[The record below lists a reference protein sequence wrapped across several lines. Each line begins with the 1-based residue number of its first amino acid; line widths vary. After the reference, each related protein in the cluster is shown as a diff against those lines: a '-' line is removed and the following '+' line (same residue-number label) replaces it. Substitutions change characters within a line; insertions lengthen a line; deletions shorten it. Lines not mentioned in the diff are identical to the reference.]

1 MEQNAIQWLG
11 PPCCQRGSFAFY
23 KSVSCKAEA
32 GGPDKVW
39 RLGEFYYV
47 RCGPQEPVCIAEIT
61 LLWEDLRQRHPL
73 ASSRLYYLPEDT
85 PKGRTKEHGEDEV
98 ISVSKKVVVRVE
110 HLVKWTCPEPPH
122 WKQNATKI
130 DDLHLFSD
138 SACKTDQQE
147 VKSKDDTL
155 GVQHRVKVL
164 SYPQYCRFRSLQ
176 KRIQS
181 QAGWSSLQD
190 PHLLALGWIKMTL
203 HNTRVLYCRDTFS
216 HPSLGTNPSL
226 TPEFGCLSVSLKG
239 RPRKRRGRDGD
250 GIEQQNLN
258 HPERDRT
265 KACEIIKNNVETMEG
280 NWLPH
285 PEEKIFLDQLY
296 LFMERRG
303 SPICKVPNLGFKKID
318 LFLMHSVV
326 NKLGGY
332 EAVTSQRMW
341 KVVYNELGGSPGSTS
356 AATCT
361 RRHYEKLILPYEQ
374 HIKGG
379 NQQLSK
385 PKAPAGSAGPFRKP
399 VRGRVQSAQRK
410 NCIAAEA
417 SPQDGV
423 GVRKRGRPPGKRAIK
438 VLARGRVGRPTSHI
452 KTLSEN
458 VGSKLV
464 QPIAVIKELGVS
476 PAPAAATT
484 TTTTSHTPQQH
495 KAEED
500 VKLKQENEPSSP
512 CLLSGQSKLQIG
524 GSLEGFS
531 PTKGMC
537 PLDFFKAHLGLSGA
551 SGLERSQEASITSQA
566 KARSPETPENLHHQ
580 CSGCNSEHPCW
591 TGGPREGLTARPQLP
606 PLKILPLDLDCSL
619 QLCQL
624 MHTRLGASHMNTF
637 TKRLS
642 EALAQDLSKTNGHAV
657 SVSQDQAVPLNLS
670 KKPTSKRSSDDTDSQ
685 WQRDCEAKRLKME
698 PVDLRLSLKQSSGSS
713 GQTLVQDE
721 PADLS
726 CPRRARAVQ
735 DRTSSNL
742 TGSQGSHLSPK
753 SDHDPSTDSVFSLS
767 VPASGAAL
775 KWQENH
781 LNPVD
786 LKLGETPERIVVNHN
801 TESCPKDEQLSHR
814 ILYKDSNTRDYKVP
828 SLFSKPSQSC

>member
-11 PPCCQRGSFAFY
+11 PPCCLRGSFAFY
-23 KSVSCKAEA
+23 KSVSCRPDA
-32 GGPDKVW
+32 GGPVQVW

-61 LLWEDLRQRHPL
+61 LLWEDQRQRHPL

-98 ISVSKKVVVRVE
+98 IGVSKKVVVRVE
-110 HLVKWTCPEPPH
+110 HLVKWTCPEQSQ
-122 WKQNATKI
+122 WKHHNTVNV
-130 DDLHLFSD
+130 
-138 SACKTDQQE
+138 TDPRVLNGSSCLTDPQE
-147 VKSKDDTL
+147 VKTKDDVS

-181 QAGWSSLQD
+181 HAARPSPQD

-203 HNTRVLYCRDTFS
+203 HNTRILYCRDTFS

-250 GIEQQNLN
+250 GTDQQILN
-258 HPERDRT
+258 HSESWGERT
-265 KACEIIKNNVETMEG
+265 KENVMSNVETTDG
-280 NWLPH
+280 HWLPH

-318 LFLMHSVV
+318 LFLMYSVV

-332 EAVTSQRMW
+332 EAVTSRRLW

-374 HIKGG
+374 HVKGG
-379 NQQLSK
+379 NQQLNK
-385 PKAPAGSAGPFRKP
+385 PKAPPTPASASIRKA
-399 VRGRVQSAQRK
+399 VRGRVQSAPRK
-410 NCIAAEA
+410 IGVIIQAA
-417 SPQDGV
+417 PPDGAR
-423 GVRKRGRPPGKRAIK
+423 VRKRGRPPGKRSVK
-438 VLARGRVGRPTSHI
+438 VLARGRVGRPSSHT
-452 KTLSEN
+452 KALSEKI
-458 VGSKLV
+458 VSKV
-464 QPIAVIKELGVS
+464 QPITVIQEVRIS
-476 PAPAAATT
+476 PAPETT
-484 TTTTSHTPQQH
+484 THVPQQH
-495 KAEED
+495 QAPDDIKM
-500 VKLKQENEPSSP
+500 KQENEPSSP

-537 PLDFFKAHLGLSGA
+537 PMDFFRAHWGLSGVT
-551 SGLERSQEASITSQA
+551 GPERTQEASITSQT
-566 KARSPETPENLHHQ
+566 KARSPETPENLQHQ
-580 CSGCNSEHPCW
+580 CSGCNSAHPSW

-606 PLKILPLDLDCSL
+606 PLKILPLDIDCSL
-619 QLCQL
+619 QLHQL
-624 MHTRLGASHMNTF
+624 MHTRIGTAHMNTF

-657 SVSQDQAVPLNLS
+657 PVSQEQAVPLNLS
-670 KKPTSKRSSDDTDSQ
+670 KKPTTKRSSDDVDSQ
-685 WQRDCEAKRLKME
+685 WQRDSEAKRLKME
-698 PVDLRLSLKQSSGSS
+698 PIDLRLTLKQNEGSS

-726 CPRRARAVQ
+726 CPRRVRALQ
-735 DRTSSNL
+735 DRTSLDL
-742 TGSQGSHLSPK
+742 TGSQDSHLSPK
-753 SDHDPSTDSVFSLS
+753 SDLNPSTDCIFPLS
-767 VPASGAAL
+767 VVSSSGTAL
-775 KWQENH
+775 KWQEND
-781 LNPVD
+781 LNPAD
-786 LKLGETPERIVVNHN
+786 LKLGETPERLKVNHN
-801 TESCPKDEQLSHR
+801 TETCPKAEQLSQH
-814 ILYKDSNTRDYKVP
+814 ISYKDSNTRDYKVP
-828 SLFSKPSQSC
+828 SLLSKPSKSC